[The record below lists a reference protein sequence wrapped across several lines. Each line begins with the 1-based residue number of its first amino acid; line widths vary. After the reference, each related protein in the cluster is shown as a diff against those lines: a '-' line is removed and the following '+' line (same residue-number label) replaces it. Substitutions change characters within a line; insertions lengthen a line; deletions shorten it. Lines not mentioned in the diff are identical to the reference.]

1 MIKAENYVSY
11 IPMYLIK
18 YIIKKTMKNLLI
30 LCVLSAITLSFTLNQ
45 NDKPTLFLVGDSTV
59 KNGNG
64 RGNTDSLWGW
74 GSVISELFDTTK
86 IAIQNHA
93 IGGRSSRTFITEKRW
108 EKVLNDLKTGD
119 FVLIQ
124 FGHNDAGALDDTARA
139 RGSIRGIGDS
149 IKDIYNPIRK
159 VRETVHTYGWYMRQ
173 YVREAKAK
181 GAMPIICSLVP
192 RNDWNKDNKIRLSND
207 SYALWAQQ
215 IAIEEGAL
223 FIDLNKN
230 VADTYEKLGK
240 EAVAKFFPKDH
251 THTNLAGAKLNAK
264 LVAEGVT
271 GLEKCGLKNYL
282 MP

>member
-1 MIKAENYVSY
+1 
-11 IPMYLIK
+11 
-18 YIIKKTMKNLLI
+18 MKNLLI
-30 LCVLSAITLSFTLNQ
+30 LCVLNAFMLSFSFVKT
-45 NDKPTLFLVGDSTV
+45 DKPTLFLVGDSTV

-64 RGNTDSLWGW
+64 RGNADSLWGW

-86 IAIQNHA
+86 ITIQNHA

-108 EKVLNDLKTGD
+108 DKVLNDLKEGD

-124 FGHNDAGALDDTARA
+124 FGHNDAGALDDTSRA
-139 RGSIRGIGDS
+139 RGSIRGISDS
-149 IKDIYNPIRK
+149 IKEIYNPIRK
-159 VRETVHTYGWYMRQ
+159 VQETVHTYGWYMRQ

-181 GAMPIICSLVP
+181 GATPIICSLVP
-192 RNDWNKDNKIRLSND
+192 RNDWNKDNKIKLSID
-207 SYALWAQQ
+207 SYAFWAQQ
-215 IAIEEGAL
+215 IATEEGAL

-230 VADTYEKLGK
+230 VAMEYENLGK
-240 EAVAKFFPKDH
+240 DNIAKFFPKDH

-264 LVAEGVT
+264 VVAEGVK

>member
-1 MIKAENYVSY
+1 MCLCVNQ
-11 IPMYLIK
+11 
-18 YIIKKTMKNLLI
+18 KKMKNLFI
-30 LCVLSAITLSFTLNQ
+30 LFLLGSLTLSFTFIN
-45 NDKPTLFLVGDSTV
+45 NDKPTLYLVGDSTV

-64 RGNTDSLWGW
+64 RGNADSLWGW
-74 GSVISELFDTTK
+74 GSVIGQLFDTTK

-149 IKDIYNPIRK
+149 LKEIYNPIRK
-159 VRETVHTYGWYMRQ
+159 VKETVHTYGWYMRQ
-173 YVREAKAK
+173 YVKEAKAK
-181 GAMPIICSLVP
+181 GAIPVICSLVP
-192 RNDWNKDNKIRLSND
+192 RNDWTKDNKIKLSTD

-215 IAIEEGAL
+215 IATEEGAL

-230 VADTYEKLGK
+230 VALAYEKLGK
-240 EAVAKFFPKDH
+240 EEVLKFFPKDH
-251 THTNLAGAKLNAK
+251 THTNLAGAKLNAQI
-264 LVAEGVT
+264 VVEGVKQ
-271 GLEKCGLKNYL
+271 LEKCGLKNYL
-282 MP
+282 NP

>member
-1 MIKAENYVSY
+1 MNFVPLWCIKN
-11 IPMYLIK
+11 
-18 YIIKKTMKNLLI
+18 KKIMKNLFI
-30 LCVLSAITLSFTLNQ
+30 LFVLSLFMLSFTGIN
-45 NDKPTLFLVGDSTV
+45 NDKPTLYLVGDSTV

-74 GSVISELFDTTK
+74 GSVINQLFDTNK
-86 IAIQNHA
+86 ITIQNHA

-108 EKVLNDLKTGD
+108 EKVLNELKAGD

-124 FGHNDAGALDDTARA
+124 FGHNDAGALDDTSRA

-159 VRETVHTYGWYMRQ
+159 VPETVHTYGWYMRQ
-173 YVREAKAK
+173 YVKEAKAK
-181 GAMPIICSLVP
+181 GAIPIICSLVP
-192 RNDWNKDNKIRLSND
+192 RNDWNTDNKIKLSTD

-215 IAIEEGAL
+215 IATEEGAL

-230 VADTYEKLGK
+230 VADEYEKLGK
-240 EAVAKFFPKDH
+240 EEVLKFFPKDH

-264 LVAEGVT
+264 VVAEG
-271 GLEKCGLKNYL
+271 LKQLDKCALKSYL
-282 MP
+282 IP